1 MLKGL
6 HNRLGENGQAL
17 TVLSLLEGPEFVGPR
32 EDVSGSLSEVSLRLR
47 EMAGGNDTEL
57 VSMFS
62 VYPNENGSLEFL
74 ALERVPLAQAISR
87 INEINGRGSGGGAH
101 TLLRV
106 VDRADADDDTEGSD
120 DGLDDGLADGHVNQ
134 AVARLRDA
142 LRGLF
147 NRAGEN
153 GQPLT
158 VLSLLSGP
166 DGAPKPE

>member
-6 HNRLGENGQAL
+6 HNRLGENGRAL

-32 EDVSGSLSEVSLRLR
+32 EDVSGSLTEVSRHLR

-57 VSMFS
+57 VSMYS
-62 VYPNENGSLEFL
+62 VYPNESGALEFL
-74 ALERVPLAQAISR
+74 ALERVPLAQALAR
-87 INEINGRGSGGGAH
+87 INEINGRGRGGGH
-101 TLLRV
+101 TLLQV
-106 VDRADADDDTEGSD
+106 VDRADDDADDSNDAEG
-120 DGLDDGLADGHVNQ
+120 DGPTNQ
-134 AVARLRDA
+134 AISRLRDV

-158 VLSLLSGP
+158 VLSLLSELDESSP
-166 DGAPKPE
+166 SA